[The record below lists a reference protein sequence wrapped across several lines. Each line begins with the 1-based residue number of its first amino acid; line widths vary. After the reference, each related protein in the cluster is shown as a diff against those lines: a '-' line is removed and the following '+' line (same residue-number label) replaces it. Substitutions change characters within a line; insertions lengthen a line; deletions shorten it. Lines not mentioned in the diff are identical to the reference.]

1 MTTLREL
8 LKIPGNTDKPI
19 IAVPL
24 TLGPTDKFS
33 PFAQK
38 LQQQNPDIVEWRADY
53 IADDFSQAV
62 MWQQV
67 KSGAQNELAQ
77 KEVSAMTEAK
87 MLSEIDNAK
96 QEFMANWPQ
105 MNAQIIKELTGTVFN
120 SIGGFPVILTY
131 RTVEQGGKGEM
142 SAVEY
147 ATFVIS
153 ALHSGYPFAA
163 VDVEYTLDEPLRKSI
178 MEAASQVNVPVIL
191 SYHDFNSTPK
201 ILNKMII
208 DMSETAADIIKLAVT
223 PKTEADVQ
231 YLLDVTHDSEVPQPL
246 ITMSMGELG
255 KRTRVEGYQYGSE
268 LTFATL
274 NGSSKSAPGQLTIN
288 ELLQAWQ

>member
-1 MTTLREL
+1 MTLREL
-8 LKIPGNTDKPI
+8 LNIPSSTNKPI

-67 KSGAQNELAQ
+67 KTGAQSELAQ

-178 MEAASQVNVPVIL
+178 MEAAHQVNVPVIL

-208 DMSETAADIIKLAVT
+208 DMSETAADIIKLAVM
-223 PKTEADVQ
+223 PKAEADVQ

-274 NGSSKSAPGQLTIN
+274 NDSSKSAPGQLTIN